1 MRKKRE
7 TETFSLSFLDA
18 ITCAF
23 GAIILLLVITK
34 IYEPQIIERS
44 KESLEGLIAAL
55 QKELF
60 DLRGE
65 TTVLN
70 RDMVTVDEQLSDSK
84 DKLARLQGDVSEIRG
99 RYEASQENAVVDSD
113 ERGEL
118 EGARQLLT
126 EEMQRLLA
134 NYTPDRDNSIIG
146 GIPVDSEYI
155 IFVIDRSGSMQSQ
168 WPTVLR
174 KVSEVLQ
181 AYPEV
186 KGIQVLSD
194 YGDYLFPSFRGK
206 WIADSANTRALIRQK
221 LSTWEGYS
229 PSNPTKGIQ
238 TAINTFYEPGK
249 PISVYVFGDDV
260 SQGGIEGIVSF
271 VERVNKAD
279 EFGNR
284 LVRIHA
290 LGFATGYASRPQQF
304 SNLMRVLAER
314 NGGTFVALTD

>member
-1 MRKKRE
+1 MRKNRE
-7 TETFSLSFLDA
+7 SETFSLSFLDA

-23 GAIILLLVITK
+23 GAIILLLVLTK

-44 KESLEGLIAAL
+44 QENLDGLIAAL

-60 DLRGE
+60 DLRGD
-65 TTVLN
+65 TTILN
-70 RDMVTVDEQLSDSK
+70 REMITVDQQLSDSK
-84 DKLARLQGDVSEIRG
+84 DKLARLLGDVSDIRG
-99 RYEASQENAVVDSD
+99 RYEASQESSIIDSD

-134 NYTPDRDNSIIG
+134 NFTPNQDSTIIG

-168 WPTVLR
+168 WATVLR
-174 KVSEVLQ
+174 KVNEVLQ

-186 KGIQVLSD
+186 KGVQVLSD

-206 WIADSANTRALIRQK
+206 WIADSPNTRGLIRQK

-249 PISVYVFGDDV
+249 PISIYVFGDDV

-279 EFGNR
+279 ELGNR

-314 NGGTFVALTD
+314 NGGTFVALTE

>member
-1 MRKKRE
+1 MRKNRQ

-23 GAIILLLVITK
+23 GAVILLLVLTK

-44 KESLEGLIAAL
+44 QEDLAGLIAAL

-70 RDMVTVDEQLSDSK
+70 REMITVDEQLSDSK
-84 DKLARLQGDVSEIRG
+84 DKLA
-99 RYEASQENAVVDSD
+99 QESSIIDSD

-134 NYTPDRDNSIIG
+134 NYTPDQDNAIIG

-168 WPTVLR
+168 WSTVLR

-186 KGIQVLSD
+186 KGVQVLSD

-206 WIADSANTRALIRQK
+206 WIADSPNTRGLIRQK

-249 PISVYVFGDDV
+249 PISIYVFGDDV

-279 EFGNR
+279 QFGNR